1 MEKVIT
7 RFPPS
12 PTGHLHIGG
21 ARTALFNWLFAQKE
35 KGKFI
40 LRIEDTDMERSSE
53 EMTNAIIEAMEW
65 LGLTWDE
72 GPYFQ
77 SRRSNIYHHHIQ
89 LLIKQGRAYYCECT
103 KEEVEEMR
111 KRAMEKGEKPKYDGR
126 CREKGLGPGPNRV
139 VRFKGPLEG
148 ETVFRDLLKGVISVD
163 NRELDDFVIQ
173 RADGSPTYNLA
184 VVVDDATMGITHIIR
199 GDDHINNTPK
209 QILLYEALGYPI
221 PKFIHVPM
229 IMGPDKKKLSK
240 RHGAKSVLEYRELGY
255 LPEALLNYLVRLGW
269 SYGDQEI
276 FSLEELIEKFSLKRL
291 RNSACVF
298 DPEKL
303 KWVNSQHIK
312 RKSPRELAIILTT
325 YLRKLGVSTSDID
338 YLEKIVPLLQPRSNT
353 MIEMAEKAIFFV
365 IEDRE
370 IEYPK
375 KLLDKFLTPETTS
388 HLKEL
393 TNRLESLSVFSQKDL
408 EECVKDYLEEKAIKF
423 KLLAQPIRVCI
434 TGQTASP
441 GLFETMEVLGKKRVL
456 NRLKRALSLVG

>member
-21 ARTALFNWLFAQKE
+21 ARTALFNWLFAKKK

-40 LRIEDTDMERSSE
+40 LRIEDTDTERSSE

-77 SRRSNIYHHHIQ
+77 SKRSNIYQHHIQ
-89 LLIKQGRAYYCECT
+89 MLIKQGKAYYCECP

-111 KRAMEKGEKPKYDGR
+111 KRAMERGEKPKYDGR
-126 CREKGLGPGPNRV
+126 CREKELGPGPNRV
-139 VRFKGPLEG
+139 VRFKSPLEG
-148 ETVFRDLLKGVISVD
+148 ETVFKDVLKGVISVD
-163 NRELDDFVIQ
+163 NKELDDFVIQ

-221 PKFIHVPM
+221 PEFIHVPM
-229 IMGPDKKKLSK
+229 IMGTDKKKLSK

-276 FSLEELIEKFSLKRL
+276 FTIEEMIEKFSLKRL
-291 RNSACVF
+291 KNSACVF

-312 RKSPRELAIILTT
+312 KKSPRELAIILSR
-325 YLRKLGVSTSDID
+325 YLRKRGVGTTDLE
-338 YLEKIVPLLQPRSNT
+338 YLEKIIPLLQPRSNT
-353 MIEMAEKAIFFV
+353 MVEMAEKALFFV
-365 IEDRE
+365 IEDE
-370 IEYPK
+370 KIEYSK
-375 KLLDKFLTPETTS
+375 ELLDKFLTPETKP
-388 HLKEL
+388 HLEEL
-393 TNRLESLSVFSQKDL
+393 TTRLKKINFSQQEL
-408 EECVKDYLEEKAIKF
+408 EECIRVYLEEKGIKF
-423 KLLAQPIRVCI
+423 KLLAQPIRICI

-441 GLFETMEVLGKKRVL
+441 GLFETMEVLGKDRVL
-456 NRLKRALSLVG
+456 NRIRRALSMAK